1 MKMTF
6 IHPDRRFDCLYAL
19 NLCQTASMMEV
30 FWIMLYTGTQHIFAL
45 PTTAVACVFVK
56 QQTPRSRSNWRLY
69 TRARD
74 LTAFML
80 STCFKMFQ
88 WCWYFGFCCT
98 HVSHTY
104 SVSQLQSS
112 HVYLSR
118 NSHPK
123 VAQIDVYT
131 LGLKNWLLPCSQRM
145 PNCFNGGGSLEYAVH
160 RYPTHIRSPNY
171 CRRMCICQAIGPQ
184 KELKLTFVHSGLRF
198 DWFCALNVWQTAA
211 MMLVFWIILYTGTP
225 HIFALPTA
233 VIACVFVK
241 Q

>member
-1 MKMTF
+1 
-6 IHPDRRFDCLYAL
+6 
-19 NLCQTASMMEV
+19 MMEV
-30 FWIMLYTGTQHIFAL
+30 FWIMLYTGTQHIFGL

-104 SVSQLQSS
+104 SLSQLQSS
-112 HVYLSR
+112 HVYLSS

-131 LGLKNWLLPCSQRM
+131 LGLEIWLLSCCQLV
-145 PNCFNGGGSLEYAVH
+145 PNCFNDVGILEYALH
-160 RYPTHIRSPNY
+160 RYPTHIRFPNY
-171 CRRMCICQAIGPQ
+171 CHRMCIGQAIVIQ
-184 KELKLTFVHSGLRF
+184 KSMKMTFIHPDRRF
-198 DWFCALNVWQTAA
+198 DCLYALNLCQTAS
-211 MMLVFWIILYTGTP
+211 MMEVFWIMLYTGTP
-225 HIFALPTA
+225 HIFGLPTT